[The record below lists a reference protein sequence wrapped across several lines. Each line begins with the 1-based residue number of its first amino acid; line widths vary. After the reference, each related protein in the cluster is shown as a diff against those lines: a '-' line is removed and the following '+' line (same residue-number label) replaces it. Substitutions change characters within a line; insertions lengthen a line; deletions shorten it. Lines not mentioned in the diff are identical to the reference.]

1 MRAFISCHKMLSVGK
16 CWVPHS
22 CQEEDEKQVA
32 SDDEQAMRMSLGCW
46 TFSVPPMR
54 AFISCHKMLSVGK
67 SWVPHSCQEE
77 DEKQVA
83 SDDEQAMR
91 MSLGCW
97 TFSVPPHAGFH

>member
-1 MRAFISCHKMLSVGK
+1 M
-16 CWVPHS
+16 
-22 CQEEDEKQVA
+22 A

-54 AFISCHKMLSVGK
+54 AKMLSVGK
-67 SWVPHSCQEE
+67 CWVPHSFQEE

-91 MSLGCW
+91 MSFGCW
-97 TFSVPPHAGFH
+97 TCSVTPMRAFFSCHKMLSVGNVGYHIALKRRMRSSWLPTTSRP